1 MNFSRGVSHKSGPHK
16 LPKLSIPLP
25 PPPPVRWGDPPLIT
39 HSERRLLRFPTS
51 HVYYV
56 VSSVDEYSSFV
67 PWCVGSSVLDKR
79 ARGQGGRGAVQDVEA
94 ELAVGFQLFSERY
107 VSRVTLDPQRS
118 VTAVASGTILF
129 SHLVNVWRFEP
140 GPDPHTTWLDFGVE
154 FQFRSH
160 LYATASSL
168 FFEEVVMQ
176 MVNAFEKRCKD
187 TQGEGKWKELV
198 GVGGGEGGGG
208 LGGKD
213 TAKPNPKPA
222 VKPSPPSPPPLKSGL
237 W

>member
-1 MNFSRGVSHKSGPHK
+1 MSHKSGHK
-16 LPKLSIPLP
+16 LPKVSVPFP
-25 PPPPVRWGDPPLIT
+25 PRPPVRWGDPPLMT
-39 HSERRLLRFPTS
+39 HSERRLLPFPMP
-51 HVYYV
+51 HVYHV

-67 PWCVGSSVLDKR
+67 PWCVGSSVLQQVR
-79 ARGQGGRGAVQDVEA
+79 RGGQQGGGGGGGGGALEDVEA

-118 VTAVASGTILF
+118 VTAVASGTLLF

-168 FFEEVVMQ
+168 FFDEVVLQ

-187 TQGEGKWKELV
+187 TQGKGKWKEV
-198 GVGGGEGGGG
+198 AIRGAEDGGKGEGEGGTKAP
-208 LGGKD
+208 LKPVQ
-213 TAKPNPKPA
+213 AKR
-222 VKPSPPSPPPLKSGL
+222 PPLPPPLKSGI